1 MVNEE
6 QAEGKLEQARGTI
19 KETVGDATDNEQ
31 MEIEGKLDQAKGDV
45 REGVGDIR
53 QEWNKDSDDR

>member
-19 KETVGDATDNEQ
+19 KESVGDATDNEQ
-31 MEIEGKLDQAKGDV
+31 MEIEGKVDKAKGGV
-45 REGVGDIR
+45 REGVGDVR
-53 QEWNKDSDDR
+53 EEWNRPNEDR